1 MWGTHSNAS
10 AFDRGLSSRRDYHVA
25 SSSKGREPFF
35 CATVSLVE
43 QDILREAIL
52 TLSGASGSLIQYDP
66 TLDAFMPAPHLT
78 LSPSMQTHILRI
90 SVCGWLYNRIRS
102 FVDGTRNDPNSG
114 KVSLSLAFSIDEQLT
129 EYLRLVTTL
138 EAQMNRDL
146 EAETIDTNLNSEKV
160 SRQFSSTA
168 PLMHSLVDGSQSET
182 SPGMRSL
189 TLVQLSHWLME
200 PKRRLKILAS
210 LVDLCAPLKGGALV
224 SKVYEMSQNGGPQIQ
239 SMLTTILVNVTRTIF
254 EMIAL
259 WTYDGQLMADANQEF
274 FITVNPSVEKSNL
287 WTDKYGLRK
296 SMVPV
301 FIHREQARKILLVG
315 KSVNFLTHVC
325 NDSLVFKD
333 LEAIRTTRIK
343 QIKSIFDQVFDNS
356 FDGMIST
363 AYTHV
368 SKHLLTILFDK
379 YHFVN
384 HLTACRKF
392 LLLGQGDFIQRLI
405 DLLEPELG
413 LPAENVMRH
422 RLNEIL
428 ETAIRDTNAQYE
440 GSEILQRLNVE
451 ILETADGDSGWDI
464 FSLGYTVDGPL
475 STIFT
480 PDCRLFYLK
489 AFSFLWRLKRMEFT
503 LSALWRDQLLLARLP
518 HRLSADLT
526 PVLHVVQLLGAEF
539 RHFVLQLQYYV
550 NFEALEC
557 AWVALG
563 TKLNSANDLDE
574 VIEAHKAFLSNVIS
588 RCLLDQNS
596 RDLRYHLRAIFDVIV
611 NFSQLNQDLQD
622 LAMDELVIR
631 SQLQEE
637 IEASARVG
645 QWGTC
650 DTPESREMVRR
661 QVFIEATV
669 SPLIA
674 RIRVLASSYRSMV
687 TEFMGMLQ
695 NHTDQNLRFLV
706 QNLNFNV
713 HYING
718 FMEV

>member
-1 MWGTHSNAS
+1 M
-10 AFDRGLSSRRDYHVA
+10 
-25 SSSKGREPFF
+25 
-35 CATVSLVE
+35 
-43 QDILREAIL
+43 
-52 TLSGASGSLIQYDP
+52 
-66 TLDAFMPAPHLT
+66 
-78 LSPSMQTHILRI
+78 
-90 SVCGWLYNRIRS
+90 
-102 FVDGTRNDPNSG
+102 
-114 KVSLSLAFSIDEQLT
+114 
-129 EYLRLVTTL
+129 
-138 EAQMNRDL
+138 
-146 EAETIDTNLNSEKV
+146 
-160 SRQFSSTA
+160 
-168 PLMHSLVDGSQSET
+168 
-182 SPGMRSL
+182 
-189 TLVQLSHWLME
+189 
-200 PKRRLKILAS
+200 
-210 LVDLCAPLKGGALV
+210 
-224 SKVYEMSQNGGPQIQ
+224 
-239 SMLTTILVNVTRTIF
+239 
-254 EMIAL
+254 
-259 WTYDGQLMADANQEF
+259 
-274 FITVNPSVEKSNL
+274 
-287 WTDKYGLRK
+287 
-296 SMVPV
+296 
-301 FIHREQARKILLVG
+301 
-315 KSVNFLTHVC
+315 
-325 NDSLVFKD
+325 
-333 LEAIRTTRIK
+333 
-343 QIKSIFDQVFDNS
+343 
-356 FDGMIST
+356 
-363 AYTHV
+363 
-368 SKHLLTILFDK
+368 
-379 YHFVN
+379 
-384 HLTACRKF
+384 
-392 LLLGQGDFIQRLI
+392 GQGDFIQRLI